1 MREPQRLSRFI
12 GMEVLDPL
20 AKTALW
26 TASMRARETARAD
39 CLFTDPLAALLAG
52 DEGPQI
58 MGRFEDN
65 VQKGVEDPVLAVR
78 TKFLDDEIAALAA
91 SGVRQFAF
99 VAAGMDTRAFRL
111 PWPTGSEVFELD
123 RPALLQLKDERIS
136 QVGAKPKARR
146 ISLGVDLLADWTTPL
161 RSAGFNPKRPTAWL
175 VEGLLYFLDSAE
187 RDRLL
192 RELTELS
199 APGSKFMADY
209 VSASSLQG
217 AAMLAWRERMAA
229 QGHPWRSGCD
239 EPEQLMR
246 DFGWSAKTTVYGEP
260 KADYGR
266 WAHAVVAP
274 GVTAT
279 RGRYLIVASLEAMP
293 VV

>member
-1 MREPQRLSRFI
+1 
-12 GMEVLDPL
+12 MEVLDPL

-39 CLFTDPLAALLAG
+39 RLFTDSLAALLAG

-58 MGRFEDN
+58 MWHFEGN
-65 VQKGVEDPVLAVR
+65 VQNGIEDPVLAVR
-78 TKFLDDEIAALAA
+78 TKFLDDEMVALAV

-99 VAAGMDTRAFRL
+99 IAAGMDTRAFRL

-123 RPALLQLKDERIS
+123 QPALLQLKDELIG
-136 QVGAKPKARR
+136 QAGARPTARR

-161 RSAGFNPKRPTAWL
+161 RSAGFDPRRPTAWL

-187 RDRLL
+187 RNRLL
-192 RELTELS
+192 QELTELS
-199 APGSKFMADY
+199 APGSWLMADY
-209 VSASSLQG
+209 VSASSLEGLSMQ
-217 AAMLAWRERMAA
+217 AWRERMAA
-229 QGHPWRSGCD
+229 QGHPWKSGCD

-246 DFGWSAKTTVYGEP
+246 DFGWSAKVTAYGEP

-266 WAHAVVAP
+266 WIHAVIAP
-274 GVTAT
+274 SGVTAT
-279 RGRYLIVASLEAMP
+279 RGRYLVVASFGAP
-293 VV
+293 SR